1 MNLFAIRHLSTK
13 HNKVGIL
20 QGTFDTSEVIINRKD
35 LQLIQHNC
43 QELSGIH
50 FDKILCSELE
60 RTKLTAQ
67 LHGYNENEF
76 VVSQLLNEISFLEF
90 ELTPKE
96 VFLLKDNNWISD
108 PKNSLLASEILKLEK
123 RLITFLEENKSYNN
137 ILIFS
142 HGCVIRALVSIFQFG
157 TIDKMNSL
165 TIHNNELT
173 KLRF

>member
-1 MNLFAIRHLSTK
+1 MNLFAIRHISTE
-13 HNKVGIL
+13 HNKSGRL
-20 QGTFDTSEVIINRKD
+20 QGMFDTKELLLSRLD
-35 LQLIQHNC
+35 LQLIQNNC
-43 QELSGIH
+43 IELSKIH
-50 FDKILCSELE
+50 FDKIMCSELE
-60 RTKLTAQ
+60 RTKLTAH
-67 LHGYNENEF
+67 LHGYNEKEF
-76 VVSQLLNEISFLEF
+76 VVSKLLNEISFLEF

-96 VFLLKDNNWISD
+96 VFLLKDNNWISN

-165 TIHNNELT
+165 TIRNNELT
-173 KLRF
+173 KLKF